1 MGRMPDSPASNR
13 PPPPLPA
20 ADWALFLDVDGCLL
34 EFADTPGG
42 VVVPDGLVDTLAGL
56 ARRLD
61 GALALVSGRTLATL
75 DDLFAPLRL
84 PAAGVHGLERRDA
97 AGHVEGP
104 APPPALQRVAFRA
117 REVAEAH
124 PGALVE
130 PKGAALALHWRA
142 APAAA
147 KAFERIAND
156 ALPTLPGYRL
166 QPGDHVLELRP
177 EGADK
182 GAAIGAFLD
191 APPFHG
197 RLPVFAGDDLTDEH
211 GFEVVNARGG
221 LSVLVGTRGGS
232 AANHQLPDPPAVLDW
247 LARGAR
253 AA

>member
-1 MGRMPDSPASNR
+1 MPDSPPPPRPR
-13 PPPPLPA
+13 PPVPA
-20 ADWALFLDVDGCLL
+20 DDWALFLDVDGCLL

-42 VVVPDGLVDTLAGL
+42 VTVPPGLVDSLAALAG
-56 ARRLD
+56 RLD
-61 GALALVSGRTLATL
+61 GALALVSGRNLETL
-75 DDLFAPLRL
+75 DVLFAPLRL

-97 AGHVEGP
+97 DGQVRGP
-104 APPPALQRVAFRA
+104 AAPPALQHVATRA
-117 REVAEAH
+117 HAIARAH

-147 KAFERIAND
+147 PAFERLARD
-156 ALPTLPGYRL
+156 ELPRLPGYRL
-166 QPGDHVLELRP
+166 QPGNRVLELRP

-182 GAAIGAFLD
+182 GAAISDFLQS
-191 APPFHG
+191 PPFRG

-211 GFEVVNARGG
+211 GFEAVNAFGG
-221 LSVLVGTRGGS
+221 LSVLVGPRTES
-232 AANHQLPDPPAVLDW
+232 AAHYRLPDPAAVLDW